1 MVNVKGVDGQRQDVS
16 GTLGWAYDR
25 DGRATGRL
33 GLRCFLTADYAE
45 YRRFFLGLCFIVV
58 EMTAC

>member
-33 GLRCFLTADYAE
+33 GL
-45 YRRFFLGLCFIVV
+45 CFIVV